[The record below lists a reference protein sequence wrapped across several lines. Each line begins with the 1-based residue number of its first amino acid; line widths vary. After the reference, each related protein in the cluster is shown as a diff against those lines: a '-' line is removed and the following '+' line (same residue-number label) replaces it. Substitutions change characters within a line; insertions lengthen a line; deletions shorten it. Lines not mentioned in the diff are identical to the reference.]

1 MTIISQNAPRGNSA
15 GLRSYD
21 TLADSPI
28 TRIANMGEVVK
39 VKAAIIETYGFEPT
53 EEYCRD
59 LIRFVE
65 TLIREQRK

>member
-1 MTIISQNAPRGNSA
+1 MPRVGS
-15 GLRSYD
+15 LSP
-21 TLADSPI
+21 LSESPI
-28 TRIANMGEVVK
+28 VRIADMGEVAK

-65 TLIREQRK
+65 TLIRDQRK

>member
-1 MTIISQNAPRGNSA
+1 MAGSNADRISP
-15 GLRSYD
+15 
-21 TLADSPI
+21 LADSPI

>member
-1 MTIISQNAPRGNSA
+1 MVGPQLDSLSS
-15 GLRSYD
+15 LS
-21 TLADSPI
+21 DSPI
-28 TRIANMGEVVK
+28 ARIAMGEVAK